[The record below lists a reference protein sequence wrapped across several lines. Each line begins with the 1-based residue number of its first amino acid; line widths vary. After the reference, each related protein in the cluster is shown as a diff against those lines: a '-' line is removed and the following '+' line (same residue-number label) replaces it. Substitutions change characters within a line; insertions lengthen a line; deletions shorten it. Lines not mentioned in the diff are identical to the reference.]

1 MRNVDEK
8 LNALRKLMQERNLS
22 AYIIPTEDFH
32 SSEYV
37 GEYFKAREYMSGFT
51 GSAGTLI
58 VLSDKAALWTDG
70 RYFLQAADQL
80 AGSSI
85 AFMKSGQPDVP
96 TIAEYLSD
104 QLEEGSVIGFDGRT
118 VTGGFVENIAKT
130 TGTKHM
136 TFAGEEDLVD
146 LVWRD
151 RPAISAERVWE
162 MDVSYA
168 GKSREEKLCAVREK
182 MREKRAYVLLLTA
195 LDEIAWLLNL
205 RGNDVKYT
213 PVFMAYMLVMSEKA
227 VLCVNEQIL
236 PPEIREKLMRA
247 GIDICPY
254 ESVGKQL
261 HDIPEGTRVWA
272 DGESVNYSLLNSLP
286 RGTEQI
292 VLCSPV
298 ALMKAVK
305 TPQEM
310 QHIRNAHIKDGVA
323 VTKFIRWLKMSVA
336 ERQNYDSADGAS
348 GKKNSID
355 DGADGRGK
363 ITEMSAAQK
372 LEEFRAQ
379 QEGYLGASFE
389 PIIAYGAH
397 GAIVHYE
404 PTEQTDAELKRGAL
418 CLADTGGHY
427 RDGTTDVTRT
437 VALGTVTEEEKRYY
451 TIALRGHLAL
461 GAARFLYGACGQN
474 LDVLAREPLW
484 ENGLDYNHGTG
495 HGVGFILGVHEGPQ
509 RFQWRISKNTA
520 CVVLEEG
527 MVVSNEPGIY
537 LEGKFGIRHENLVL
551 CRKGEQNEYGQFMY
565 LEPLT
570 MVPFDRDAI
579 LPELM
584 TEREL
589 QWLNVYHRRVY
600 ETLKPYFEGEELQW
614 LAKATA
620 EIG

>member
-182 MREKRAYVLLLTA
+182 MREKRADVLLLTA

-247 GIDICPY
+247 GMSLS
-254 ESVGKQL
+254 ESSCMTFRK
-261 HDIPEGTRVWA
+261 
-272 DGESVNYSLLNSLP
+272 
-286 RGTEQI
+286 
-292 VLCSPV
+292 
-298 ALMKAVK
+298 
-305 TPQEM
+305 
-310 QHIRNAHIKDGVA
+310 
-323 VTKFIRWLKMSVA
+323 
-336 ERQNYDSADGAS
+336 
-348 GKKNSID
+348 
-355 DGADGRGK
+355 GR
-363 ITEMSAAQK
+363 
-372 LEEFRAQ
+372 
-379 QEGYLGASFE
+379 
-389 PIIAYGAH
+389 AYG
-397 GAIVHYE
+397 
-404 PTEQTDAELKRGAL
+404 L
-418 CLADTGGHY
+418 
-427 RDGTTDVTRT
+427 
-437 VALGTVTEEEKRYY
+437 
-451 TIALRGHLAL
+451 
-461 GAARFLYGACGQN
+461 
-474 LDVLAREPLW
+474 
-484 ENGLDYNHGTG
+484 
-495 HGVGFILGVHEGPQ
+495 
-509 RFQWRISKNTA
+509 TA
-520 CVVLEEG
+520 KV
-527 MVVSNEPGIY
+527 
-537 LEGKFGIRHENLVL
+537 
-551 CRKGEQNEYGQFMY
+551 
-565 LEPLT
+565 
-570 MVPFDRDAI
+570 
-579 LPELM
+579 
-584 TEREL
+584 
-589 QWLNVYHRRVY
+589 
-600 ETLKPYFEGEELQW
+600 
-614 LAKATA
+614 
-620 EIG
+620 